1 MRCKAKLYVTLGKRR
16 FVTAVYKQYT
26 RGDKATWTQKA
37 IGAKIRR
44 LETSSAKSN
53 SKSNGRI
60 FKDHLAQRK
69 VELPRQDTRISQS
82 VSQMQQTEALKPS
95 HSRLQEM
102 RKQVDQVMIDIDKL
116 VRFTAR
122 CSSDDDLEL
131 KNEID
136 NDVAKA
142 TAVRLLSLNRATTS
156 KDIQAKDNIIEMTEE
171 IAAIAEACLASVRT
185 IGSSLDEL
193 EEFPI
198 LPFSELTQKWA
209 NSPNN
214 YE

>member
-1 MRCKAKLYVTLGKRR
+1 MDGFSKTISR
-16 FVTAVYKQYT
+16 Q
-26 RGDKATWTQKA
+26 
-37 IGAKIRR
+37 R
-44 LETSSAKSN
+44 LQEMKHESECSS
-53 SKSNGRI
+53 G
-60 FKDHLAQRK
+60 LARQRK

-95 HSRLQEM
+95 HSRYFELDEDIRADIFRLQEM

>member
-95 HSRLQEM
+95 HSRN
-102 RKQVDQVMIDIDKL
+102 
-116 VRFTAR
+116 A
-122 CSSDDDLEL
+122 DDDLEL

>member
-1 MRCKAKLYVTLGKRR
+1 MDGFSKTISR
-16 FVTAVYKQYT
+16 Q
-26 RGDKATWTQKA
+26 
-37 IGAKIRR
+37 R
-44 LETSSAKSN
+44 LQEMKHESESSS
-53 SKSNGRI
+53 G
-60 FKDHLAQRK
+60 LARQRK
-69 VELPRQDTRISQS
+69 VELPRQDTHISQS

-142 TAVRLLSLNRATTS
+142 TVVRLLSLNRATTS

-198 LPFSELTQKWA
+198 LPFAELTQKWA